1 MTLAANDHYDY
12 LVAVCRLIIASKN
25 RDSAFVCHYRRL
37 QCEGNVRLPFLTNSC
52 NLSHNANICPP
63 RSQAPQLFRD
73 EYFPGSYIFRGS
85 AGSRSMLYSTIQI
98 GQFASTI
105 RKESSH
111 VRYSRSSGLAGRACL
126 WPRNQGRTGGCSQFY
141 LFRALLSAAYRRSR
155 LVTVALGSGCRQ
167 SIRCIYRDEF
177 HNKRCCRACA
187 CLAHRS
193 AANKY
198 NSLSSGVVGFSTSIM
213 DPKNELVCDSA
224 TREG

>member
-1 MTLAANDHYDY
+1 MASTNHDLA
-12 LVAVCRLIIASKN
+12 
-25 RDSAFVCHYRRL
+25 FFCHCRRL
-37 QCEGNVRLPFLTNSC
+37 QCQENVRLPFLTNSH
-52 NLSHNANICPP
+52 NLSHNANICPL
-63 RSQAPQLFRD
+63 RGQAPQLFRA
-73 EYFPGSYIFRGS
+73 EYSSGSYDCRGS
-85 AGSRSMLYSTIQI
+85 ADSRSMLYSTIQI

-105 RKESSH
+105 RKEGSH
-111 VRYSRSSGLAGRACL
+111 VRYSRSSGLVGRACL

-167 SIRCIYRDEF
+167 NARCICRDEF
-177 HNKRCCRACA
+177 HNKQCCRSCA
-187 CLAHRS
+187 CLSHRS

-213 DPKNELVCDSA
+213 DLKNELVCDSA